1 MAKVTINDR
10 QNQKRFLAIILNF
23 VDSRNDKKG
32 SFYGHKF
39 SGVPKT
45 LK

>member
-10 QNQKRFLAIILNF
+10 QNQKRYQAKILNF
-23 VDSRNDKKG
+23 VDNRNDKKG
-32 SFYGHKF
+32 SLYAHKF

-45 LK
+45 LT